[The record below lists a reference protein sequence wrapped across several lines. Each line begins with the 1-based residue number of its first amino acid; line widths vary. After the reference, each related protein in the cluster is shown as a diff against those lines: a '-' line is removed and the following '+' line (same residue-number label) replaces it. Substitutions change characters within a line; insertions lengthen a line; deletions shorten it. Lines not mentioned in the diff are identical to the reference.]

1 MPKAKSAF
9 IPVEHFQFIF
19 FAIEKR
25 KTLSEYGSFFIL
37 LSTITDNVLM
47 DFLKSVAPGRRYTFL
62 FPGFSSIGSN

>member
-1 MPKAKSAF
+1 MS
-9 IPVEHFQFIF
+9 F
-19 FAIEKR
+19 FLLQNKY
-25 KTLSEYGSFFIL
+25 KLSEYGSFFIL